1 MLFPRVAVPIFIPN
15 NSVGRFLF
23 FISSLTLVICCL
35 LMIAILAGVRWCLIV
50 VLICIFLMTSWRWA
64 SFRMCV
70 GHLNVF
76 LRKNVTSHF
85 LPILK
90 SEWCLFFFFGN
101 ELFEFLLYYKY
112 LYYIL
117 YLGISPLSDTWF
129 ASIFFHL
136 VGCLFILL
144 VSFAVQS
151 FLVWSSSY
159 LFAFAFLA
167 FAFAVMFQ

>member
-1 MLFPRVAVPIFIPN
+1 MLFSRVPVPIFIPN

-23 FISSLTLVICCL
+23 YISSLTLVICCL

-50 VLICIFLMTSWRWA
+50 VLICIFLMTSWCWA

-70 GHLNVF
+70 GHLSVF
-76 LRKNVTSHF
+76 LWKKCCFTFSTHF
-85 LPILK
+85 KIRVV
-90 SEWCLFFFFGN
+90 LFFSGN

-112 LYYIL
+112 LYYIS

>member
-1 MLFPRVAVPIFIPN
+1 MLFSRVPVQIFIPN

-23 FISSLTLVICCL
+23 YISSLTLVICCL

-129 ASIFFHL
+129 ANIFFHL

-151 FLVWSSSY
+151 FLV
-159 LFAFAFLA
+159 LA